1 MTFDRDDAIV
11 VDRDA
16 KRAPVRQV
24 REALRL
30 IDMRGS
36 SVHVLDNPVWHALT
50 GPQQKVAE
58 ARSGQPGMTPRSRR
72 LPQCRTRRPASTW
85 DDLRDL
91 VGPGGAAVLFV
102 KPPNV
107 PDGWDELFRIPTA
120 QMVATGVEPATATDA
135 QLLGPDD
142 VDDMLALVGRTH
154 PGPFERRTIELGDY
168 LGVRDETG
176 ALIAMAGMRMHLPGY
191 TEISAVC
198 TDEAARGR
206 GLASA
211 LVRDLV
217 GRILD
222 RGETPDAARDDHERE
237 RDPGLRPA
245 RVHAPARTRR
255 HRPTP
260 SALASPTSGGQH
272 RARGR

>member
-1 MTFDRDDAIV
+1 
-11 VDRDA
+11 
-16 KRAPVRQV
+16 
-24 REALRL
+24 
-30 IDMRGS
+30 
-36 SVHVLDNPVWHALT
+36 VHLLDNPVWHALT

-58 ARSGQPGMTPRSRR
+58 GGSGALRYDPEVAAFAAVPDE
-72 LPQCRTRRPASTW
+72 PATTTW

-91 VGPGGAAVLFV
+91 VGPLGPAVLFV
-102 KPPNV
+102 RPAGV
-107 PDGWDELFRIPTA
+107 PDGWEELFQLPTL
-120 QMVATGVEPATATDA
+120 QMVANGVEPMNDERARLLDA
-135 QLLGPDD
+135 ND

-168 LGVRDETG
+168 LGIHGDDGT
-176 ALIAMAGMRMHLPGY
+176 LIAMAGMRMCLPGY

-222 RGETPDAARDDHERE
+222 RGDTPILHVMATNVGAIRIYDGLGFETRRE
-237 RDPGLRPA
+237 QDVIGLRP
-245 RVHAPARTRR
+245 PA
-255 HRPTP
+255 
-260 SALASPTSGGQH
+260 
-272 RARGR
+272 